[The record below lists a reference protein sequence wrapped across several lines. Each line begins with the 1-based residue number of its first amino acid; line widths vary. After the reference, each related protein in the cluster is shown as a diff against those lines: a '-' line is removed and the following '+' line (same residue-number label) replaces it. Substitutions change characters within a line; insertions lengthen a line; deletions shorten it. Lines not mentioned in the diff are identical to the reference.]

1 MKKNLL
7 ASLSLLPF
15 MVSPVLIS
23 CTKKEEVKSVIT
35 NLNQKSFNIFSLAS
49 DINIL
54 DIYDS
59 TNNSEFEKNNKVFKD
74 ILKDRSFTFE
84 KPDFLD
90 EAEYKNQR
98 INFLNYAFNL
108 NLKNDVSEDELKNNL
123 LNHNKLIAKKNNV
136 VILNNYEEYKKFTNQ
151 FWDASNSKNVELNN
165 IKNKFDLKYTKDY
178 FNNYSVIFL
187 LNIKNIV
194 TEFNVNNKAIVKFE
208 VNNVSRKK
216 KELNLNINL
225 YAFLLEHN
233 SNVETTF
240 NNYSIEIK
248 KSDLLN
254 NKIENL
260 KIKLNIANYDW
271 MSKLKK

>member
-1 MKKNLL
+1 MKKHLL

-59 TNNSEFEKNNKVFKD
+59 TNNSEFEKSNKFFKD
-74 ILKDRSFTFE
+74 RNFTFE

-90 EAEYKNQR
+90 EVEY
-98 INFLNYAFNL
+98 NYAFNL
-108 NLKNDVSEDELKNNL
+108 NLKNDVSEDEIKNNL

-136 VILNNYEEYKKFTNQ
+136 VVLNTYEEYKKFTNQ
-151 FWDASNSKNVELNN
+151 FWNASNSKNVELNN

-208 VNNVSRKK
+208 VNNVSREK

-271 MSKLKK
+271 ISKLKK

>member
-136 VILNNYEEYKKFTNQ
+136 VILNN
-151 FWDASNSKNVELNN
+151 

-208 VNNVSRKK
+208 VNNVSREK

>member
-1 MKKNLL
+1 M
-7 ASLSLLPF
+7 
-15 MVSPVLIS
+15 
-23 CTKKEEVKSVIT
+23 
-35 NLNQKSFNIFSLAS
+35 
-49 DINIL
+49 
-54 DIYDS
+54 
-59 TNNSEFEKNNKVFKD
+59 
-74 ILKDRSFTFE
+74 
-84 KPDFLD
+84 
-90 EAEYKNQR
+90 
-98 INFLNYAFNL
+98 
-108 NLKNDVSEDELKNNL
+108 
-123 LNHNKLIAKKNNV
+123 
-136 VILNNYEEYKKFTNQ
+136 
-151 FWDASNSKNVELNN
+151 ELNN
-165 IKNKFDLKYTKDY
+165 IKNKFGLKYTKDY

-208 VNNVSRKK
+208 VNNVSREK